1 MHDKKNVD
9 PQPTSPQP
17 DLTISTRKFAMS
29 LRSRDLIPDPLD
41 DEDGIGCRKSKNI
54 KKYYETT
61 SGIIGLF
68 RSCGIIIGIYEM
80 FTKVLACLQV
90 LILTKF
96 STILR
101 NPRASFSFVALTNLD
116 FPLLMKRLELS
127 VQVDKC

>member
-1 MHDKKNVD
+1 MCKMHDKKNAD
-9 PQPTSPQP
+9 PEPTSPQP
-17 DLTISTRKFAMS
+17 DLTRSTRKFAMS

-80 FTKVLACLQV
+80 FTKVLVCL
-90 LILTKF
+90 
-96 STILR
+96 
-101 NPRASFSFVALTNLD
+101 
-116 FPLLMKRLELS
+116 
-127 VQVDKC
+127 